1 MHVIHTQKE
10 LVETLK
16 KLTNIAFVPTMGN
29 LHDGHLKLIEE
40 ALKKT
45 KYVVVSIFIN
55 PLQFNSKDDFKN
67 YPRTLDED
75 LLMLQKLDVPFVFVP
90 SKEDIIDS
98 SQTIE
103 IHLSDIA
110 NDLCGRFRPG
120 HFNGVATIVCKLFN
134 LIQPELAFFG
144 RKDFQQLFL
153 IKELVK
159 QLNYPIHIIA
169 IDTVRHKDGLAK
181 SSRNN
186 LLSKEDRKKA
196 PQLFELMNAMKEKV
210 MQKKL
215 SFKEIESDAERL
227 LNDSG
232 WIVDYLAIRS
242 AQSLKT
248 PVHNEKQMVILGAAT
263 LGSVRLI
270 DNIEFCIQD

>member
-29 LHDGHLKLIEE
+29 LHDGHVKLIEE

-98 SQTIE
+98 S
-103 IHLSDIA
+103 
-110 NDLCGRFRPG
+110 
-120 HFNGVATIVCKLFN
+120 
-134 LIQPELAFFG
+134 
-144 RKDFQQLFL
+144 
-153 IKELVK
+153 
-159 QLNYPIHIIA
+159 
-169 IDTVRHKDGLAK
+169 
-181 SSRNN
+181 
-186 LLSKEDRKKA
+186 
-196 PQLFELMNAMKEKV
+196 
-210 MQKKL
+210 
-215 SFKEIESDAERL
+215 
-227 LNDSG
+227 
-232 WIVDYLAIRS
+232 
-242 AQSLKT
+242 
-248 PVHNEKQMVILGAAT
+248 
-263 LGSVRLI
+263 
-270 DNIEFCIQD
+270 